1 MVFDNFQPK
10 IRSFQSSLFLFVLY
24 FIVLYC
30 IVSYFI
36 VLYCIVLK
44 CIAMHCNALQ
54 CIALY
59 NAWDEAHEILS
70 FTSDFSS
77 SMANKDA

>member
-10 IRSFQSSLFLFVLY
+10 IRSSQSSLFLFVLY
-24 FIVLYC
+24 YCIVLYC
-30 IVSYFI
+30 
-36 VLYCIVLK
+36 
-44 CIAMHCNALQ
+44 NA
-54 CIALY
+54 IALY
-59 NAWDEAHEILS
+59 NAWDEAHEVLS